1 MQKMKKLFLKQ
12 LPLFAHLDEANL
24 SSIADSIEKFVLR
37 KNELVFQEGQMAN
50 YLFMVFDG
58 QVKIFK
64 STPDGKEHILHVMPK
79 YSIIAEVP
87 MFEGGVYPA
96 NGMAIKDSILF
107 AMPRKKLISLVKHDP
122 QIALNM
128 LALQAKRLREFTDKI
143 EQLSLKTIE
152 QKFINFLL
160 SNVKIEHGMRIVK
173 INNIQEL
180 ANYLGTAR
188 ESLSRIING
197 LIKNKT
203 ISKVQGGFL
212 VNHLDGDFFCN

>member
-1 MQKMKKLFLKQ
+1 MGRV
-12 LPLFAHLDEANL
+12 LPPVDIN
-24 SSIADSIEKFVLR
+24 
-37 KNELVFQEGQMAN
+37 
-50 YLFMVFDG
+50 
-58 QVKIFK
+58 
-64 STPDGKEHILHVMPK
+64 ILHIMPK